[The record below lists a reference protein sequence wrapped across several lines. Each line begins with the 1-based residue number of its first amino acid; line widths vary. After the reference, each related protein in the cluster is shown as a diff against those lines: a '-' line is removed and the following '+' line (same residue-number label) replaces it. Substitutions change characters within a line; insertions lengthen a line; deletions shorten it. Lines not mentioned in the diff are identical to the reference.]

1 MNPLIIH
8 ELPWLQPPVG
18 KRKRG
23 KKNLCATLRL
33 GPEFP
38 AIPGSSSSRS
48 SRSRLAGP
56 VKMADCIRV
65 PLLLLLMCIL
75 SSVHAG
81 RDENAFVSKHA
92 AKADSQPNPAGG
104 PPPVPAN
111 PVVAVEKNPGAGAS
125 VLRKRN
131 TGWKLAEEAVCR
143 DDLTRLCPKYS
154 WSNNLAVLECLQDR
168 KEVNGR
174 DTVQQSRGKM
184 QGVPVLRHG

>member
-1 MNPLIIH
+1 MNLLIIH
-8 ELPWLQPPVG
+8 EFLWLQAPVG
-18 KRKRG
+18 GEERERK

-33 GPEFP
+33 GPDFP
-38 AIPGSSSSRS
+38 AIPGSSSSSR
-48 SRSRLAGP
+48 SRSRLAGS

-75 SSVHAG
+75 SSVHPTRG
-81 RDENAFVSKHA
+81 ENTFVSKHA
-92 AKADSQPNPAGG
+92 AKAEIPQNPAGG
-104 PPPVPAN
+104 PLAAVAN
-111 PVVAVEKNPGAGAS
+111 PAAAAEKIPGAGAS

-143 DDLTRLCPKYS
+143 DDLTRLCPKHS

-174 DTVQQSRGKM
+174 DTVQ
-184 QGVPVLRHG
+184 